1 MVRFIV
7 VESFVGSLAWSSSS
21 VVLSAALIV
30 VYAVESCLFVD
41 DLSMLFVLPSRGCG
55 GFDFL
60 LLLNHCNV

>member
-7 VESFVGSLAWSSSS
+7 VESSVGSLSWSSSS
-21 VVLSAALIV
+21 VVLSAAWIFV
-30 VYAVESCLFVD
+30 DAVDFCLFVD
-41 DLSMLFVLPSRGCG
+41 DCSMLFVLPSGGCG